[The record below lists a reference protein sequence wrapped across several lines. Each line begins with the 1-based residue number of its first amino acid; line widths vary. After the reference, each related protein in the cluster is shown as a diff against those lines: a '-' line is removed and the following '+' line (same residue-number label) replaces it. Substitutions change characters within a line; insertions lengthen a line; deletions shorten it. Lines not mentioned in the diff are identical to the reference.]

1 MKRKIKSNYG
11 SWESEISPQK
21 IVEGGL
27 IFSEIRTN
35 DSNIYFLEGRP
46 SESGRYVIVRQ
57 NPDGSTEDMFSKNY
71 NSRNAVHEYGG
82 GSFAVGKED
91 IYFSNWEDQRIYS
104 IKGKDTSPI
113 TEEPDN
119 PRALRYADLT
129 LSNDEKWLFCV
140 RETHFENKEAKN
152 ELVAVSTEEQL
163 TVVIS
168 SGRDF
173 YSSPRQ
179 NPLSNEICWLEWDH
193 PNMPWD
199 GSELFVGD
207 FESKPNMKKS

>member
-1 MKRKIKSNYG
+1 MKSKIKSNYG
-11 SWESEISPQK
+11 SWASEISPQK

-46 SESGRYVIVRQ
+46 SESGRYVIVKQ
-57 NPDGSTEDMFSKNY
+57 NSDGTTEDIFTQNY

-82 GSFAVGKED
+82 GSYAVGKQNL
-91 IYFSNWEDQRIYS
+91 YFSNWEDQKIYS
-104 IKGKDTSPI
+104 VNGKNISPI

-140 RETHFENKEAKN
+140 RETHFENKEAKMN
-152 ELVAVSTEEQL
+152 LLLFQL
-163 TVVIS
+163 RKS
-168 SGRDF
+168 L
-173 YSSPRQ
+173 Q
-179 NPLSNEICWLEWDH
+179 
-193 PNMPWD
+193 
-199 GSELFVGD
+199 LF
-207 FESKPNMKKS
+207 